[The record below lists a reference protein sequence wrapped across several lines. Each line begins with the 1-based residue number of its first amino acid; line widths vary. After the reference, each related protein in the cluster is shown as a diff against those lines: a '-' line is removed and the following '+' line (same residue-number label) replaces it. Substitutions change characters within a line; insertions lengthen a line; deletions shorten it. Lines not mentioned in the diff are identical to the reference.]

1 MPQEIHSK
9 ESAAF
14 IATRMSGGTM
24 GALFSGLSMVKLVD
38 FFDLDLSNY
47 SGL

>member
-1 MPQEIHSK
+1 MDSTCFPTFSIFLT
-9 ESAAF
+9 ATAF
-14 IATRMSGGTM
+14 SGGTM